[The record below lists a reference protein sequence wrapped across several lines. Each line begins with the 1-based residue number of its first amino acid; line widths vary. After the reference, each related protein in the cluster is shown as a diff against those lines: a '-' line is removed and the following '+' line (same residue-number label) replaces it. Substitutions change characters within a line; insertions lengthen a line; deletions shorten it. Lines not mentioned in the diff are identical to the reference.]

1 MQDERKGPKKSA
13 VYVRSLSIDD
23 LPAVYHLGATLFR
36 AGAYP
41 SLYRTWDEF
50 EVVAFFDSDWDTC
63 FVAEIDEDVVGFVLG
78 TVLEK
83 RRSAW
88 SYGWVVWIGV
98 DPKHARS
105 GVASKLLERVTEEFV
120 ELGCR
125 ILLADTDPAN
135 DKAVGFFTRNG
146 FGHPRKHVYLE
157 KNLARAVDAKKEGK
171 KKQPRAG
178 SRTRERAPAP
188 LPRGVDPGEGKRR
201 S

>member
-1 MQDERKGPKKSA
+1 MQEERRPSKRSA
-13 VYVRSLSIDD
+13 ADVRPLSIDD
-23 LPAVYHLGATLFR
+23 VAAVYHLGAKLFR
-36 AGAYP
+36 AGSYP

-63 FVAEIDEDVVGFVLG
+63 FVAELDEQVVGFVLG

-98 DPKHARS
+98 DPAHSRA
-105 GVASKLLERVTEEFV
+105 GIASKLLERVTEAFV

-135 DKAVGFFTRNG
+135 EKAVGFFTKNG

-157 KNLARAVDAKKEGK
+157 KNLARAAEEKRS
-171 KKQPRAG
+171 RARR
-178 SRTRERAPAP
+178 RTRERTPAP
-188 LPRGVDPGEGKRR
+188 LPRRVEVPKRR
-201 S
+201 

>member
-1 MQDERKGPKKSA
+1 MADERRGAPSKKSSA
-13 VYVRSLSIDD
+13 VVRSLSIDD
-23 LPAVYHLGATLFR
+23 VAAVYHLGVELFR
-36 AGAYP
+36 AGDFP

-63 FVAEIDEDVVGFVLG
+63 FVAEIDEEVVGFVLG

-88 SYGWVVWIGV
+88 SYGWVVWLGV
-98 DPKHARS
+98 DPAHGRE
-105 GVASKLLERVTEEFV
+105 GIASKLLERVTEEFV

-135 DKAVGFFTRNG
+135 EKAVRFFERNG
-146 FGHPRKHVYLE
+146 FGNPRKHVYLE
-157 KNLARAVDAKKEGK
+157 KNLARAEGAKKK
-171 KKQPRAG
+171 KRPS
-178 SRTRERAPAP
+178 SRSAARRTPAP
-188 LPRGVDPGEGKRR
+188 LPRGAADARKK